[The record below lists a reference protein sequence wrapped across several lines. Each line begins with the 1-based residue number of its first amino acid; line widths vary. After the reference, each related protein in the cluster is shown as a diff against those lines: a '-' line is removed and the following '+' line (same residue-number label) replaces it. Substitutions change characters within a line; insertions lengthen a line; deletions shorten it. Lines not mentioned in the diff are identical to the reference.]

1 MATNRTTITFQDGS
15 ELEIEKG
22 TSLYEL
28 SKIYQPKM
36 KLNIVGAEINN
47 EVVPLETT
55 INRATTVTF
64 LDSNSINGYKI
75 NKVGL
80 EFVTETALKEQFNN
94 EYEVIFDHSIANG
107 IHMTIKGEKKFTLS
121 DAKKLKTKMN
131 EIIEAD
137 EKIYNLNVETKEA
150 INYYNKVKASEKAIN
165 IHNVTN
171 KIVSIYKLRNSLNYF
186 YNEMPYSTGCLTSYD
201 LVFLGDNKL
210 VLLFPSPKTKYKVPE
225 YVHYQNVI
233 KCFEESKK
241 WIESIGVPY
250 LSDVNKMVSDCQIE
264 NIIRITETHF
274 NNEIYDL
281 VSDVIKKKARY
292 ILFAGPSS
300 SGKTTTTK
308 KIGLQLRSR
317 GYETLIISVDNYF
330 KDKVDSPKD
339 KDGNYDFECLEALDL
354 KLLNKQLKD
363 LIAGKKVSLPT
374 FNFVTGE
381 KEYKSEPIKI
391 NDKTIILMEGLHC
404 INDKMTP
411 DLDPSLKYKVY
422 LSPFMPLNIDRHNYI
437 STTDLRLLRRIVR
450 DNRTRATDVGA
461 TINYWNKV
469 RDGEEKYIFPYIN
482 NVDKVLNTSLVYE
495 IGVLKVFVEPLL
507 YSVKSNSSS
516 YNESR
521 RLINS
526 MRNFFTIPS
535 DYVPEDSILREFI
548 GKSAFENYE

>member
-55 INRATTVTF
+55 INRATTITF

-150 INYYNKVKASEKAIN
+150 INYYNKVKAPEKAIN

-339 KDGNYDFECLEALDL
+339 KEGNYDFECLEALDL

>member
-150 INYYNKVKASEKAIN
+150 INYYNKVKAPEKAIN

-317 GYETLIISVDNYF
+317 GYDTLIISVDNYF
-330 KDKVDSPKD
+330 KDKIDSPKD

-381 KEYKSEPIKI
+381 KEYKSESIKI
-391 NDKTIILMEGLHC
+391 NEKTIILMEGLHC

>member
-150 INYYNKVKASEKAIN
+150 INYYNKVKAPEKAIN